1 MSASAYLE
9 RVASMLEQLRQE
21 QLGRIEAA
29 AGVVADALRRDAIV
43 HIFGTGHSHLLA
55 EEALYRAGGLAPV
68 NAILDPGL
76 MLRDGALA
84 STQLERVSG
93 YAEIVAGKYTFSRG
107 DVLIVVS
114 NSGVNAVPVEMA
126 TLGKRAGLTV
136 IAICSLSYAS
146 ATEPVA
152 EVGMRLP
159 DVADLTLDNLGE
171 PGDAVVAL
179 DDGGAVRSGP
189 TSTVMGAAVL
199 NAVFVEAA
207 ARLAADGVDP
217 PVYRSAN
224 MPGAAEHNRDLV
236 ERYRT
241 RVKHL

>member
-93 YAEIVAGKYTFSRG
+93 YAEIVAASTRSPR
-107 DVLIVVS
+107 
-114 NSGVNAVPVEMA
+114 A
-126 TLGKRAGLTV
+126 T
-136 IAICSLSYAS
+136 C
-146 ATEPVA
+146 
-152 EVGMRLP
+152 
-159 DVADLTLDNLGE
+159 
-171 PGDAVVAL
+171 
-179 DDGGAVRSGP
+179 
-189 TSTVMGAAVL
+189 
-199 NAVFVEAA
+199 
-207 ARLAADGVDP
+207 
-217 PVYRSAN
+217 
-224 MPGAAEHNRDLV
+224 
-236 ERYRT
+236 
-241 RVKHL
+241 

>member
-1 MSASAYLE
+1 VSASAYLE
-9 RVASMLEQLRQE
+9 RVASMLEQLRRE
-21 QLGRIEAA
+21 QLGRIEEA
-29 AGVVADALRRDAIV
+29 AGIVAAALRRDAIV

-55 EEALYRAGGLAPV
+55 EEALYRAGGLAAA

-84 STQLERVSG
+84 STRLERVSG
-93 YAEIVAGKYTFSRG
+93 YAEIVAGKYTLSPG

-126 TLGKRAGLTV
+126 TLAGDAGLTV

-146 ATEPVA
+146 ATEPAA
-152 EVGMRLP
+152 EVGRRLH

-179 DDGGAVRSGP
+179 DGGRVRGGP

-207 ARLAADGVDP
+207 ARLAADGAEP

-224 MPGAAEHNRDLV
+224 MPGAAEHNRELV
-236 ERYRT
+236 ERYRA